1 MTYGIQLWGST
12 KMSNMK
18 IFQAFQ
24 SINLRLLTNAPW
36 YMCTLLKKPGFQTV
50 RRLSLVNFDIQQKH
64 PQAQRPNGLL
74 RARYGGRN
82 VVTMLPG
89 AGIGPE
95 LMGYVKEVFLKGGIP
110 VDFETVQID
119 PKSDNND
126 DLKYAIMSIRRNG
139 VCIKGNIETQ
149 SLDSAIFSRNVVLRN
164 ELDLFVNIINVQS
177 CNNISS
183 RHKNVNV
190 IVVRQNTE
198 GEYAMLEHEGVKGV
212 VESMKV
218 ITKTNSTRLA
228 RYAFELAK
236 NNGRAKVTAIHKAN
250 IMKLSDGLFL
260 ETCRNMSLN
269 YPDIK
274 FDDMIIDNCCMQLVS
289 NPHQFDVMVMPNLYG
304 SIVSNVICGLV
315 GGAGLISGKNYGDHY
330 AVFEPATRSTGSS
343 IAGTNTAN
351 PIAMLNA
358 SADMLE
364 HLGHKM
370 HCYKIRKAI
379 CETLNENKIHTP
391 DLNGTAKSSDVVQ
404 NIIKHIVTYT

>member
-1 MTYGIQLWGST
+1 MLH
-12 KMSNMK
+12 
-18 IFQAFQ
+18 IF
-24 SINLRLLTNAPW
+24 SKTCN
-36 YMCTLLKKPGFQTV
+36 LLKKTGFQTV
-50 RRLSLVNFDIQQKH
+50 RQLSSVNFDIQQKH
-64 PQAQRPNGLL
+64 PQAQRPVGLP

-82 VVTMLPG
+82 AVTMLPG
-89 AGIGPE
+89 EGIGPE
-95 LMGYVKEVFLKGGIP
+95 LMGYVKEVFLEGGVP

-126 DLKYAIMSIRRNG
+126 DLEYAIMSIRRNG

-149 SLDSAIFSRNVVLRN
+149 SLDSAIISRNVTIRN
-164 ELDLFVNIINVQS
+164 ELDLFVNAINVQS
-177 CNNISS
+177 YNNICS
-183 RHKNVNV
+183 RHKNVDV

-218 ITKTNSTRLA
+218 ITKTNSVRLA
-228 RYAFELAK
+228 RYTFELAK
-236 NNGRAKVTAIHKAN
+236 NNGRSKVTAIRKAN

-260 ETCRNMSLN
+260 ETCKNMSLN

-274 FDDMIIDNCCMQLVS
+274 FDHMIIDNCCMQLVS

-304 SIVSNVICGLV
+304 AIVSNVICGLV

-330 AVFEPATRSTGSS
+330 AVFEPGTRNTGSS

-364 HLGHKM
+364 HLGHKV
-370 HCYKIRKAI
+370 HCDKIRTAI
-379 CETLNENKIHTP
+379 CKTLNEDMIHTA
-391 DLNGTAKSSDVVQ
+391 DINGTAKSSDVVQ
-404 NIIKHIVTYT
+404 NIIKYVKSIGGRI